1 MNEKMRIQADQQF
14 QQNEMKKLNSK
25 YTVEKI
31 STTF

>member
-25 YTVEKI
+25 YNVGKI

>member
-14 QQNEMKKLNSK
+14 QQNEMKKRNSK
-25 YTVEKI
+25 YNVEKI